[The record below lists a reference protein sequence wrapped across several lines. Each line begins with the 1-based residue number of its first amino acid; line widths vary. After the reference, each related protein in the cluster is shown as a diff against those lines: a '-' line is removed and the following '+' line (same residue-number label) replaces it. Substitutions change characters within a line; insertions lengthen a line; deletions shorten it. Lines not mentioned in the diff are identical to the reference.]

1 MAALTDFKYSQGK
14 EKELRGRR
22 RDKGMPKIA
31 TSIGQLGQQK
41 DETGPSAGCHVGSL
55 STGHTHTR
63 SVTGERVTWPVPGD
77 EKPRKDLQES
87 GFRENSGP

>member
-55 STGHTHTR
+55 STGHAHTFCHR
-63 SVTGERVTWPVPGD
+63 WEGD
-77 EKPRKDLQES
+77 VACPW
-87 GFRENSGP
+87 